1 MELQGKQR
9 SPYLRLDISV
19 FVSVAQQWKA
29 SPFRAFYAFEPKQRF
44 ILAPSFEGR
53 SPSCPCSAGRD
64 KLLGKGVALDLAI
77 KCPRCGTINHLRN
90 TNPNPEPHDGQKEKA
105 CRHCE

>member
-1 MELQGKQR
+1 MERKNEIRCGH
-9 SPYLRLDISV
+9 
-19 FVSVAQQWKA
+19 
-29 SPFRAFYAFEPKQRF
+29 
-44 ILAPSFEGR
+44 
-53 SPSCPCSAGRD
+53 CN